1 MASKKILIQVDI
13 TTKAAEANVNKVI
26 NNLKGVEDATV
37 NVSKATKKLKTDTGL
52 NNAILL
58 ETGRL
63 ASDASFGFG
72 AMANN
77 LGQLVTLFQSS
88 AAASGG
94 LFKAITRLFRI
105 QSLFII
111 GIQLLISFLPKII
124 KNFQDKAKAARA
136 VNDALIEGENAIRGQ
151 TTALEV
157 QIGILNDESVS
168 LAKKENL
175 LKEIKKQTGLHNI
188 ELDENNKL
196 SDDSNKLLEKKIKL
210 MVLEAQADV
219 LKNQMQEELTKRA
232 KDLNDIEIS
241 KNSTTSKATDFI
253 DRQTSG
259 VRSAI
264 NAFKEQA
271 IIGSKLFDI
280 DLKRLPVIGKFFAA
294 FEGGSKIIDKYNEDV
309 NSQTAIES
317 RNRKAREKSN
327 KIINESEKRLSGL
340 IQKFKEL
347 TLEMLGLKFELGE
360 FNEKVKELNIITF
373 DEFMNGQ
380 NKILELTTKFNVQLI
395 DNDLLRKETL
405 LNNERDYYLNL
416 VDATIA
422 GEEAKEKARLAI
434 IEFYAKKQKDL
445 KDKEDDEDRDLRNR
459 ALREIAKNLDEGAAL
474 FEEQSAAN
482 KALRVSSAV
491 IDTYAAANTA
501 LNTFPPPFSFIAAAS
516 TIVAGLA
523 NVKKILDTKVPRESG
538 ISSGLA
544 TSPADIEAP
553 DFNVVGASDTSQL
566 ASSLARASGR
576 PIQAFVVGKEVTTQQ
591 ELDRNITNNA
601 SIN

>member
-501 LNTFPPPFSFIAAAS
+501 LNTFPPPFSFIAAAT

>member
-1 MASKKILIQVDI
+1 
-13 TTKAAEANVNKVI
+13 
-26 NNLKGVEDATV
+26 
-37 NVSKATKKLKTDTGL
+37 
-52 NNAILL
+52 
-58 ETGRL
+58 
-63 ASDASFGFG
+63 
-72 AMANN
+72 
-77 LGQLVTLFQSS
+77 
-88 AAASGG
+88 
-94 LFKAITRLFRI
+94 
-105 QSLFII
+105 
-111 GIQLLISFLPKII
+111 
-124 KNFQDKAKAARA
+124 
-136 VNDALIEGENAIRGQ
+136 
-151 TTALEV
+151 
-157 QIGILNDESVS
+157 
-168 LAKKENL
+168 
-175 LKEIKKQTGLHNI
+175 
-188 ELDENNKL
+188 
-196 SDDSNKLLEKKIKL
+196 
-210 MVLEAQADV
+210 
-219 LKNQMQEELTKRA
+219 
-232 KDLNDIEIS
+232 
-241 KNSTTSKATDFI
+241 
-253 DRQTSG
+253 
-259 VRSAI
+259 
-264 NAFKEQA
+264 
-271 IIGSKLFDI
+271 
-280 DLKRLPVIGKFFAA
+280 
-294 FEGGSKIIDKYNEDV
+294 
-309 NSQTAIES
+309 
-317 RNRKAREKSN
+317 
-327 KIINESEKRLSGL
+327 
-340 IQKFKEL
+340 
-347 TLEMLGLKFELGE
+347 MLGLKFELGE

>member
-416 VDATIA
+416 VD
-422 GEEAKEKARLAI
+422 L
-434 IEFYAKKQKDL
+434 
-445 KDKEDDEDRDLRNR
+445 
-459 ALREIAKNLDEGAAL
+459 
-474 FEEQSAAN
+474 
-482 KALRVSSAV
+482 
-491 IDTYAAANTA
+491 
-501 LNTFPPPFSFIAAAS
+501 
-516 TIVAGLA
+516 GL
-523 NVKKILDTKVPRESG
+523 
-538 ISSGLA
+538 
-544 TSPADIEAP
+544 
-553 DFNVVGASDTSQL
+553 Q
-566 ASSLARASGR
+566 
-576 PIQAFVVGKEVTTQQ
+576 
-591 ELDRNITNNA
+591 
-601 SIN
+601 

>member
-111 GIQLLISFLPKII
+111 GIQLLISFLPRII

-501 LNTFPPPFSFIAAAS
+501 LNTFPPPFSFIAAAT
-516 TIVAGLA
+516 TIAAGLA

>member
-241 KNSTTSKATDFI
+241 KNSPTSKATDFI

-501 LNTFPPPFSFIAAAS
+501 LNTFPPPFSFIAAAT
-516 TIVAGLA
+516 TIAAGLA

>member
-1 MASKKILIQVDI
+1 
-13 TTKAAEANVNKVI
+13 
-26 NNLKGVEDATV
+26 
-37 NVSKATKKLKTDTGL
+37 
-52 NNAILL
+52 
-58 ETGRL
+58 
-63 ASDASFGFG
+63 
-72 AMANN
+72 
-77 LGQLVTLFQSS
+77 
-88 AAASGG
+88 
-94 LFKAITRLFRI
+94 
-105 QSLFII
+105 
-111 GIQLLISFLPKII
+111 
-124 KNFQDKAKAARA
+124 
-136 VNDALIEGENAIRGQ
+136 
-151 TTALEV
+151 
-157 QIGILNDESVS
+157 
-168 LAKKENL
+168 
-175 LKEIKKQTGLHNI
+175 
-188 ELDENNKL
+188 
-196 SDDSNKLLEKKIKL
+196 